1 MTPNAVVS
9 PTDIAITDLS
19 TGRQYNAY
27 ATTDLTVAQY
37 STDEFFNHHNERFS
51 VSYVTGSHAFKVG
64 LTTMQGKESYGL
76 IYVNESLAYQFLR
89 GMPVS
94 LTQYASPP
102 TQDMRVKMNMALYA
116 QEQSLRT
123 SGRTL
128 STSLSRRPGR
138 QATAA

>member
-1 MTPNAVVS
+1 
-9 PTDIAITDLS
+9 
-19 TGRQYNAY
+19 
-27 ATTDLTVAQY
+27 VAQY

-128 STSLSRRPGR
+128 WPNRYETRQRPTESAPGAFPICSR
-138 QATAA
+138 